1 MNSAKSIRSLERGL
15 SLMRTLSAHGPM
27 SISQAAAA
35 TDLPRQ
41 TVSRMLFFLEELGYV
56 TRRSS
61 DKRFAL
67 SERSLAL
74 TSGAARNSWVGRVGI
89 PVMERLCREIL
100 WPIALAQPR
109 LPHMEILW
117 DTDDLS
123 PLVIHPAPIGLKFPM
138 LSSISGRTY
147 LAFCSQEQRSSIVA
161 AVLGEVPDALDSI
174 DVSQD
179 MLDAHL
185 NEIRERGYACGRMPH
200 KAHSSLAVPVF
211 DDVGVCAVLDIRF
224 PIRALSPNE
233 ASARF
238 AAPLK
243 DSAASISAQVKNEI
257 LS

>member
-1 MNSAKSIRSLERGL
+1 MTASKSIRSLERGL
-15 SLMRTLSAHGPM
+15 TLLRTLSARGPL
-27 SISQAAAA
+27 SISQASEA
-35 TDLPRQ
+35 TNLPRQ

-56 TRRSS
+56 ARRSS

-67 SERSLAL
+67 SERALAL
-74 TSGAARNSWVGRVGI
+74 TSGAARDSWVGRVAI

-100 WPIALAQPR
+100 WPIALAQPK

-138 LSSISGRTY
+138 LSSISGRAY
-147 LAFCSQEQRSSIVA
+147 LAHCSVDQRQSLIA

-174 DVSQD
+174 DLSPG
-179 MLDAHL
+179 MLDKQL
-185 NEIRERGYACGRMPH
+185 DEIRDQGYACGRMPH

-211 DDVGVCAVLDIRF
+211 DKAGVCSVLDIRF

-238 AAPLK
+238 ATPLK
-243 DSAASISAQVKNEI
+243 ECAGEISSKLKAETI
-257 LS
+257 S